1 MEENKHMRL
10 IKLSK
15 QGKII
20 RYPYSVSMLQFEN
33 PTISFPEPLTAEML
47 VGFNVFE
54 VLLTTPPSAGYNQ
67 KVEEVDPIKK
77 NGKWYQTWKVVDMSE
92 QELEILTQQKAEE
105 IKKIRNQLLAESDW
119 TQLPDSS
126 ADQKK
131 WLKYREKLRDI
142 TKQKGFPFAVIW
154 PNKPE

>member
-1 MEENKHMRL
+1 MRL

-15 QGKII
+15 QGKIV

-33 PTISFPEPLTAEML
+33 PNISFPENLTADML

-54 VLLTTPPSAGYNQ
+54 VLPITPPFAEYNQ
-67 KVEEVDPIKK
+67 KVEETNPVKK
-77 NGKWYQTWKVVDMSE
+77 DGKWYQAWKVVDLSE
-92 QELEILTQQKAEE
+92 KELNDVIKLKAEE
-105 IKKIRNQLLAESDW
+105 VKKTRNQLLTDCDW

-131 WLKYREKLRDI
+131 WLEYRRKLRDI
-142 TKQKGFPFAVIW
+142 TKQKGFPFGVIW
-154 PNKPE
+154 PNPPV